1 MHVTGWKILPP
12 ATMKSIVAEK
22 KTKSNRPPQ
31 EEFNHY
37 YNIQQKE
44 LIFRIFL
51 LIRFPRIFVN
61 FVVPLRWAGP
71 ARDSVE
77 AQRKLSWMGR
87 RRWIGRSDSW
97 AGPIYIQ
104 FLSTTSQRVNF
115 ADQARKGNEAG
126 KEKKNQVQNGNDT
139 NKDQLFFV
147 SLLFRQLLVVV
158 SWLE

>member
-1 MHVTGWKILPP
+1 MHVTGWKILPL
-12 ATMKSIVAEK
+12 ATMKSIVAEKK

-126 KEKKNQVQNGNDT
+126 KEKKIKCKMAMVQTRT
-139 NKDQLFFV
+139 NYSLF
-147 SLLFRQLLVVV
+147 LFYLDNY
-158 SWLE
+158 W